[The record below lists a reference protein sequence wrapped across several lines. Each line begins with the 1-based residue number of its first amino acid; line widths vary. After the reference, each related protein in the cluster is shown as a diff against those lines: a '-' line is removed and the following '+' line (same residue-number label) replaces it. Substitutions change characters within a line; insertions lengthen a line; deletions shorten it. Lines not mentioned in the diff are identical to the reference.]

1 MDAAM
6 DMGKLATARVRKA
19 IDPKIL
25 EVKKRVRQVGGGAE
39 QGGAGRAL
47 QAGRRGGWQG
57 RPRWSYGV
65 AA

>member
-39 QGGAGRAL
+39 QGRAL